1 MAVEVQLERHIRYDA
16 NKMVTEIVH
25 SCQDMRV
32 IVINLSPGQVL
43 PPHSSS
49 SSVSL
54 QVIAGRGELLSGCDW
69 VPAGAGT
76 LRFYP
81 PQEPHGA
88 RAVDEPVTVMAT
100 LAPRP

>member
-1 MAVEVQLERHIRYDA
+1 MEVELQRHNRFSDEHP
-16 NKMVTEIVH
+16 VSEIVH

-32 IVINLSPGQVL
+32 ILINLLPGQVL
-43 PPHSSS
+43 PPHTSS

-54 QVIAGRGELLSGCDW
+54 QIVAGRGELLNGCDW
-69 VPAGAGT
+69 VEAETGT

-81 PQEPHGA
+81 SGEPHGI
-88 RAVDEPVTVMAT
+88 RATTEPLSVLAT